1 MTISF
6 SDTGVGIP
14 KENLAKLFEPLF
26 TTKAKGIGLGMA
38 ITKTLVEANG
48 GTIEVHSEV
57 GKGSTFTVKLPVLR
71 EEEKRDG
78 EKI

>member
-1 MTISF
+1 MTVSF

-14 KENLAKLFEPLF
+14 KENLTKLFEPLF

-71 EEEKRDG
+71 EEEKRN
-78 EKI
+78 ERKI